1 MENYSKSK
9 DNESLF
15 SRIDKWRK
23 SRQIKKIAVFVTL
36 IIVSISCLLVAQSK
50 FVFSDNSS
58 SEQPAQTQAPP
69 ATSEFSD
76 LPTQESDR
84 LTPQTSLPTAIDEQ
98 QPSNSKV
105 GQPLTEQERQT
116 IVQVLGD
123 PSMKTI
129 ARTFEQTPKFILHDT
144 SGELSDSAIAQMQ
157 QQARGPKGI
166 GVETFVSRT
175 GRVTILRPF
184 FDPRRP
190 TATVYEKAADILPE
204 SARNQEMRQVWQ
216 RTNKAIRQEALKSAI
231 AGMNLDETS
240 LIRGATLWLESSSEQ
255 AFERLKA
262 QSSVSLDGGKTTGVW
277 AITRICDATLSDRDR
292 ASRTA
297 SSRQTATTLINSC
310 QKLNPVLK
318 ETRKRVASSV
328 HVEIVQARGSECM
341 TSDSQVKAYN
351 TNVPDSSQIKENN
364 VVPLQTWE
372 RPAYT
377 DEQYQK
383 VSLLYLLAA
392 LEAGQ
397 FPEITTHYW
406 VDQGKFGKIGTHCD
420 PRGFDLS
427 RLYQTISD
435 TVLHPFDTIYGIQ
448 PQYGLYPEQGD
459 NVWWSESVLGG
470 LPPSF

>member
-1 MENYSKSK
+1 
-9 DNESLF
+9 
-15 SRIDKWRK
+15 
-23 SRQIKKIAVFVTL
+23 
-36 IIVSISCLLVAQSK
+36 
-50 FVFSDNSS
+50 
-58 SEQPAQTQAPP
+58 
-69 ATSEFSD
+69 
-76 LPTQESDR
+76 
-84 LTPQTSLPTAIDEQ
+84 
-98 QPSNSKV
+98 
-105 GQPLTEQERQT
+105 
-116 IVQVLGD
+116 
-123 PSMKTI
+123 
-129 ARTFEQTPKFILHDT
+129 
-144 SGELSDSAIAQMQ
+144 MQ

-166 GVETFVSRT
+166 GVETFVSRA

-204 SARNQEMRQVWQ
+204 SARNREIRQVW
-216 RTNKAIRQEALKSAI
+216 RATDKSIAQEALRSAI
-231 AGMNLDETS
+231 AGMNLNETS
-240 LIRGATLWLESSSEQ
+240 LIRGATLWLDSPSEQ
-255 AFERLKA
+255 AFEKLKA
-262 QSSVSLDGGKTTGVW
+262 KSTVSLDGGKTTGIW
-277 AITRICDATLSDRDR
+277 AISRICDAALSDGDR
-292 ASRTA
+292 ASRMA

-310 QKLNPVLK
+310 QKLNSVLK

-341 TSDSQVKAYN
+341 VSDSQVKGYN
-351 TNVPDSSQIKENN
+351 TNVPDSSKIAENS

-435 TVLHPFDTIYGIQ
+435 TLLHPFDTIYGIQ
-448 PQYGLYPEQGD
+448 PQYGLHPEQGD
-459 NVWWSESVLGG
+459 NVWWSEAALGG
-470 LPPSF
+470 LPPSL